1 MTPISRM
8 GPRNADGR
16 YLGKIPLRTAVEKSK
31 NVVAWRLF
39 QEMTPA
45 VGLSYVKKMNFSKIV
60 DSDYVPAASL
70 GGLTN
75 GASTVEMASAY
86 ATLANNGKFR
96 NPTCIKKIT
105 DYDGNVIVNMN
116 KLTKQKQVYKPEA
129 AEAMTDILKGV
140 LVRGTA
146 AGKQLSNMACAGKTG
161 TTSDKKD
168 GWFCG
173 YTPYY
178 STAVWVGY
186 DNPRA
191 VSNLYGSTYPLY
203 IWHEFMGELHSGME
217 YADFVYDTGSSDN
230 TGDKYQTTGDD
241 TKATK
246 APKETIDP
254 SATST
259 ENETTSAEPAVTDA
273 PQKDDGTEPSTPD
286 DNSQGDGSS
295 AATAKPQKPSQDND
309 YEDVGQE
316 TTQEDV
322 TGGQ

>member
-1 MTPISRM
+1 
-8 GPRNADGR
+8 
-16 YLGKIPLRTAVEKSK
+16 
-31 NVVAWRLF
+31 
-39 QEMTPA
+39 
-45 VGLSYVKKMNFSKIV
+45 MNFSKIV

-86 ATLANNGKFR
+86 ATLVNNGKFR

-105 DYDGNVIVNMN
+105 DYDGNVVVNMN

-203 IWHEFMGELHSGME
+203 IWHEFMEDIHSGLE
-217 YADFVYDTGSSDN
+217 YADFVYDTGSSD
-230 TGDKYQTTGDD
+230 GDSKDYTT
-241 TKATK
+241 TTESAEATK
-246 APKETIDP
+246 EPKETVDP
-254 SATST
+254 DATKT
-259 ENETTSAEPAVTDA
+259 ETEDTD
-273 PQKDDGTEPSTPD
+273 TEPVKTDKPQGDNSTDQTTPD
-286 DNSQGDGSS
+286 DSQGDNSGDNTT
-295 AATAKPQKPSQDND
+295 AATAKPQKPAQDDTNYD
-309 YEDVGQE
+309 DVGQE
-316 TTQEDV
+316 TTVEDV
-322 TGGQ
+322 TGE

>member
-1 MTPISRM
+1 
-8 GPRNADGR
+8 
-16 YLGKIPLRTAVEKSK
+16 
-31 NVVAWRLF
+31 
-39 QEMTPA
+39 
-45 VGLSYVKKMNFSKIV
+45 MNFSKIV

-86 ATLANNGKFR
+86 ATIVNNGKFR
-96 NPTCIKKIT
+96 NPTCITKIT

-203 IWHEFMGELHSGME
+203 IWHEFMEDLHSGLE
-217 YADFVYDTGSSDN
+217 YADFVYDTGSSDSS
-230 TGDKYQTTGDD
+230 DQTYTTTTEDP
-241 TKATK
+241 KATK
-246 APKETIDP
+246 KPEETIDP
-254 SATST
+254 SATKT
-259 ENETTSAEPAVTDA
+259 EILWSPRNLRAM
-273 PQKDDGTEPSTPD
+273 K
-286 DNSQGDGSS
+286 
-295 AATAKPQKPSQDND
+295 
-309 YEDVGQE
+309 
-316 TTQEDV
+316 
-322 TGGQ
+322 